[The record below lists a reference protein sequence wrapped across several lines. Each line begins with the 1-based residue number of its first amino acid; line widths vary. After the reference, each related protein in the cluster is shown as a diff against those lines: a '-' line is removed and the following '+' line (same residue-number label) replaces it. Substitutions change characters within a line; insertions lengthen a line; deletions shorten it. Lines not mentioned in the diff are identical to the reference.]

1 MIMNYE
7 DVENVNDLI
16 IYLLYQY
23 GKIIDNEKEILEKI
37 TIPKIKET
45 VKDIG
50 KYPMSILIVNPKKV
64 IE

>member
-1 MIMNYE
+1 MNYE

-37 TIPKIKET
+37 TISKIKET